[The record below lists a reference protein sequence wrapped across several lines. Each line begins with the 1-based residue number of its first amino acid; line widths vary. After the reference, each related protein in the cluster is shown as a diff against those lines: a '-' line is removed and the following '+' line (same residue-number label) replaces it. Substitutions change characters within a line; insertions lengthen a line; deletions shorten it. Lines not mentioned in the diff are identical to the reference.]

1 MESNQMSSL
10 VLSAKLYRLNKDVEL
25 INKGIE
31 DNKEV
36 AKNEKDNIF
45 KKFGKSVSNSVKKS
59 RTESFEKALA
69 KDQEAIKALGEGLLS
84 GVAFVE
90 EVKKALDSQAKKTAF
105 GLLYLLSDANEYDS
119 KEETLSSLSE
129 ALYGNK
135 DALNTLDKELD
146 ADFRAISE
154 SIFSSIKSNDLVRE
168 ALNGYLDL
176 LSSSRDEKCALCMA
190 RAVLGDDSKAAPVL
204 ALLLAGKN
212 ALPYCNDEDKA
223 KEAFLGIDKDS
234 CFTAMA
240 IKSTLTQEEKK
251 EWDNDQKKL
260 NLKGILTIMSQL
272 SLLVQVSSIVDKQ
285 DPEGAK
291 AKTKA
296 INGFVNRLTDLNK

>member
-105 GLLYLLSDANEYDS
+105 GLLYLLSDTNEYDS